1 LASPCYVINLD
12 SRDDRRSEFYSQVD
26 KAGILVERV
35 SAIQS
40 DSIGENHTTPPG
52 VTACWLSHQKALKQF
67 LDTGEAYGIFFEDD
81 AVFGKSGLEFVRD
94 FDKYQKPDFDLLQ
107 IGYLRKHGKLDSG
120 EIDFVVH
127 WKTKFSLILQKI
139 RSSNR
144 KQTQILG
151 GQLLVA
157 DSFEAGTHAYICN
170 RAMAKRLVT
179 FNNPVIL
186 AADLALIQVARS
198 KQSKCFRLS
207 HSLVGQSDSFSSI
220 NLRQSFRGMG
230 INT

>member
-1 LASPCYVINLD
+1 MTDAPNFIPRWTRLVFWW
-12 SRDDRRSEFYSQVD
+12 SEFQPFNQT
-26 KAGILVERV
+26 R
-35 SAIQS
+35 
-40 DSIGENHTTPPG
+40 P
-52 VTACWLSHQKALKQF
+52 
-67 LDTGEAYGIFFEDD
+67 
-81 AVFGKSGLEFVRD
+81 VR
-94 FDKYQKPDFDLLQ
+94 

-198 KQSKCFRLS
+198 KQSKCFRSWPHLP
-207 HSLVGQSDSFSSI
+207 VVF
-220 NLRQSFRGMG
+220 
-230 INT
+230 